1 MISSKFL
8 AMPSVLVKWVNNSGL
23 AVNKRRNY
31 MIFSRQRN
39 LNFRDVVISGA
50 TLERK
55 TEARFLAVTID
66 NR

>member
-1 MISSKFL
+1 
-8 AMPSVLVKWVNNSGL
+8 
-23 AVNKRRNY
+23 

-39 LNFRDVVISGA
+39 LNFRDVVIYGA

-55 TEARFLAVTID
+55 TEARFLAVIID